1 MLARSALIAL
11 VSSATYT
18 AALSTSCTTKV
29 GVLALGDLGSCLQ
42 LTSLLPVLSGSNSV
56 VDSVDSYLKSLCADS
71 TPTCSNDTLT
81 IAQSSIDS
89 GCSSD
94 ISDGGS
100 SGTEVSALKGLLAHY
115 TEFQAAACST
125 NTSTSDY
132 CVTET
137 LTTIQNAVGG
147 NLTTSDVTSLL
158 SGSSSSNSS
167 IASVFTSGQLCT
179 DCVNG
184 MYYEALQANSSIAD
198 NIIGK
203 GLTSKCGSDF
213 GTKAPDTASSASS
226 SSASSTSTSSSSSS
240 AGSVATPFVG
250 LLATAGIAGSVL
262 GSLVFGTASVL

>member
-1 MLARSALIAL
+1 MLETRISNTHLLCRAQTRLSILSIPT
-11 VSSATYT
+11 SS
-18 AALSTSCTTKV
+18 LSV
-29 GVLALGDLGSCLQ
+29 
-42 LTSLLPVLSGSNSV
+42 
-56 VDSVDSYLKSLCADS
+56 ADS

-81 IAQSSIDS
+81 SAQSSIDS

-158 SGSSSSNSS
+158 SGSNSSNSSSNSS
-167 IASVFTSGQLCT
+167 IASVFTTGQLCT

-184 MYYEALQANSSIAD
+184 MCYEALQANSSIAG
-198 NIIGK
+198 NIIDK
-203 GLTSKCGSDF
+203 GLTSKCCSDF

-226 SSASSTSTSSSSSS
+226 SSASSANTSSSSSS

-262 GSLVFGTASVL
+262 GALVFGAASVL